1 MNSRPDLIW
10 PRRTVTK
17 AGGCFAAGT
26 LVHTKD
32 GLKPIE
38 QIQVGDWVLSK
49 PESGEGEQ
57 AYKRVVNTFS
67 FEDKVVRRVRY
78 SVMRNGNW
86 EHERLIATNNH
97 PFWVSGAEE
106 DSITPF
112 GGDVKVGW
120 TSADELF
127 PGAHLEL
134 ATGESAKMNSG
145 RFERLWKT
153 KQADIAWESH
163 GDSYTGWLL
172 NTRTGVEP
180 SVNLEGIAH
189 PDFYDDDTFIDRFEL
204 GGADKWLHRCKV
216 YNFEVEDFHTYYVG
230 NLGAWVH
237 NANCYAPGTGSGQG
251 RGTARDGVRY
261 RLKSQHFFER
271 FFQI

>member
-67 FEDKVVRRVRY
+67 FEDRVVRRVTY
-78 SVMRNGNW
+78 SVMRNGSW
-86 EHERLIATNNH
+86 EHERLIATDNH
-97 PFWVSGAEE
+97 PFWVSGARG

-112 GGDVKVGW
+112 GGEVRVG
-120 TSADELF
+120 
-127 PGAHLEL
+127 
-134 ATGESAKMNSG
+134 
-145 RFERLWKT
+145 
-153 KQADIAWESH
+153 
-163 GDSYTGWLL
+163 
-172 NTRTGVEP
+172 
-180 SVNLEGIAH
+180 
-189 PDFYDDDTFIDRFEL
+189 
-204 GGADKWLHRCKV
+204 
-216 YNFEVEDFHTYYVG
+216 
-230 NLGAWVH
+230 
-237 NANCYAPGTGSGQG
+237 
-251 RGTARDGVRY
+251 
-261 RLKSQHFFER
+261 
-271 FFQI
+271 